1 MPAGHGVRA
10 RTRDLFARGFRKKGT
25 IPLSTYLRTFKV
37 GDYVDVKVNGAI
49 HKGMPHKFYH
59 GRTGRVWNVT
69 KRAVGV
75 EVNKQIGNRII
86 KKRLHVRVEHVQQS
100 RCAEEFK
107 LRIKKNDE
115 LKAAAKAKGETIS
128 TKRQP
133 KGPKPGFM
141 VEGMTLETV
150 TPIPYDVVN
159 DLKGGYYCSKGAR
172 ANDTI
177 IDENISNVKERRSTP
192 YSKPSKKRKNSAS
205 SRIANVGS
213 SSDGFI
219 NDNDTTLA
227 VLIPSD
233 ATNSTPMS
241 SGEVSKVN
249 LERKSSRS
257 VFQRRPNIETNKLG
271 APQQP
276 KMTRITSVS
285 NGERG
290 AQVVAGWPSWL
301 ASVAGEAINGWI
313 PRKAD
318 SFEKLEK
325 IGQGTYSSVYKAR
338 DLETSQIVA
347 LKKVRFAN
355 MDPDSVRVSGSM
367 YLIFEYME
375 HDLAG
380 LASTPGVKFS
390 EAQIKCYMKQ
400 LLHGL
405 EHCHS
410 RGVLHRDIKGSNLL
424 LDHNNNLKIGDFGLA
439 NFYGDHQKQPLTS
452 RVVTLWYRPP
462 ELLFGSTDYGVAVD
476 MWSTGCI
483 LAELFNGKAIMPGR
497 TEVEQLHKIFKLC
510 GSPSEEYWKGSK
522 LPHATVFKPQQPYK
536 RCVAETFKSLPS
548 SALALVE
555 VLLAVEPDA
564 RGTTAHAL
572 ESEFFTTKPFA
583 SDPSSLPKYQ
593 PRKELD
599 VKLQKEEARRKKG
612 TISKENELKQ
622 VAKKSKAVP
631 APDANAEL
639 LASIQKRQGENN
651 QASLSEKLNPNEDG
665 ALKSVVMRGSS
676 RSPPPR
682 KELRMQRSFVQRG
695 SAQLTKFSNSVAARD
710 ASHFAIANPRW
721 FEDRYNDK
729 KGKQKDGDD
738 STKDKESTG

>member
-1 MPAGHGVRA
+1 MGCSCTKRVRA
-10 RTRDLFARGFRKKGT
+10 
-25 IPLSTYLRTFKV
+25 
-37 GDYVDVKVNGAI
+37 
-49 HKGMPHKFYH
+49 H
-59 GRTGRVWNVT
+59 
-69 KRAVGV
+69 
-75 EVNKQIGNRII
+75 
-86 KKRLHVRVEHVQQS
+86 
-100 RCAEEFK
+100 
-107 LRIKKNDE
+107 
-115 LKAAAKAKGETIS
+115 
-128 TKRQP
+128 
-133 KGPKPGFM
+133 
-141 VEGMTLETV
+141 
-150 TPIPYDVVN
+150 
-159 DLKGGYYCSKGAR
+159 
-172 ANDTI
+172 DTI
-177 IDENISNVKERRSTP
+177 IDDNINNNVKERRSTP
-192 YSKPSKKRKNSAS
+192 YSKPSKKKKNSFS

-213 SSDGFI
+213 SNNFI
-219 NDNDTTLA
+219 NDIDTTLA

-233 ATNSTPMS
+233 ATNSTPIS

-257 VFQRRPNIETNKLG
+257 VFQRRPTTIETNKSG
-271 APQQP
+271 ALQQQP
-276 KMTRITSVS
+276 KMARITSVS

-338 DLETSQIVA
+338 DLETNQIVA

-355 MDPDSVRVSGSM
+355 MDPDSVRFMAREIIILRRLDHPNVMKLQGLITSRVSGSM

-390 EAQIKCYMKQ
+390 ESQIKCYMKQ

-424 LDHNNNLKIGDFGLA
+424 LDSNNNLKIGDFGLA
-439 NFYGDHQKQPLTS
+439 NFYGSHQKEPLTS

-462 ELLFGSTDYGVAVD
+462 ELLFGSTDYGIAVD

-483 LAELFNGKAIMPGR
+483 LAELFHGKAIMPGR

-522 LPHATVFKPQQPYK
+522 LPYATVFKPQQPYK
-536 RCVAETFKSLPS
+536 RCVAETFKISLPP

-564 RGTTAHAL
+564 RGTTALAL

-583 SDPSSLPKYQ
+583 SEPSSLPKYQ
-593 PRKELD
+593 PRKEID
-599 VKLQKEEARRKKG
+599 VKLQKEEARRKKV
-612 TISKENELKQ
+612 TSSKENEVKQ
-622 VAKKSKAVP
+622 VSRESKAVP

-639 LASIQKRQGENN
+639 LASIQKHQGENN
-651 QASLSEKLNPNEDG
+651 QASMNEKLNPNED
-665 ALKSVVMRGSS
+665 AAVKSVVLRGSS

-721 FEDRYNDK
+721 FEDRYHNK
-729 KGKQKDGDD
+729 KDGDGSQRLLVNPKD
-738 STKDKESTG
+738 STKDEQSTEKKNRENEHLRASVSAGGNLDKMLKDEKDRFG